1 MNIETA
7 IILCA
12 GYGKRV
18 KPITDKI
25 PKPLINIKN
34 INLLDNTIKLVENLG
49 IKKIKLNTHY
59 LADQIKDFI
68 NKKNYQLDIQI
79 IHEEIIL
86 NTGGGISNIIKNISE
101 QNFLV
106 FNPDTIWSNKDVKTV
121 NAMSDFYNK
130 YKPKNILLVVNKNKS
145 FDKRFLGDFNLKDNL
160 LSKDKSNDFIYTGCQ
175 ILNKKI
181 LKDFV
186 ESVFSISDIWD
197 QLLQNNEL
205 YGFES
210 LNEFVHLTDIEIY
223 KRLQN

>member
-59 LADQIKDFI
+59 LGDQIKDFI

-79 IHEEIIL
+79 THEEIIL

-181 LKDFV
+181 FKDFG

>member
-59 LADQIKDFI
+59 LGDQIKDFI

-181 LKDFV
+181 FKDFV

>member
-106 FNPDTIWSNKDVKTV
+106 FNPDTIWSNKDVKTIYE
-121 NAMSDFYNK
+121 MCDFYNK
-130 YKPKNILLVVNKNKS
+130 YKPQNILLVVNKNKS

-181 LKDFV
+181 FKDFG

-210 LNEFVHLTDIEIY
+210 LNEFLHLTDIEIY

>member
-181 LKDFV
+181 FKDFV

-210 LNEFVHLTDIEIY
+210 LNEFLHLTDIEIY

>member
-1 MNIETA
+1 MFKFINSQKSFDNIIEENGELTF
-7 IILCA
+7 
-12 GYGKRV
+12 
-18 KPITDKI
+18 
-25 PKPLINIKN
+25 NIKN

-181 LKDFV
+181 FKDFG

>member
-181 LKDFV
+181 FKDFV

>member
-59 LADQIKDFI
+59 LGDQIKDFI

>member
-59 LADQIKDFI
+59 LGDQIKDFI

-181 LKDFV
+181 FKDFG

>member
-181 LKDFV
+181 FKDFG